1 MGLCISASRLI
12 KFLEFK
18 GYKFIRSRGTSH
30 NIYGN
35 GYISVPVPIHGKKDI
50 GEDLIRQILR
60 ETSINKNELLKWL
73 GRK

>member
-1 MGLCISASRLI
+1 MGLCISAVKLI
-12 KFLEFK
+12 KFLEFM
-18 GYKFIRSRGTSH
+18 GYRFIRSRGTSH
-30 NIYGN
+30 SIYGN

-60 ETSINKNELLKWL
+60 ETSISKNELLKWL